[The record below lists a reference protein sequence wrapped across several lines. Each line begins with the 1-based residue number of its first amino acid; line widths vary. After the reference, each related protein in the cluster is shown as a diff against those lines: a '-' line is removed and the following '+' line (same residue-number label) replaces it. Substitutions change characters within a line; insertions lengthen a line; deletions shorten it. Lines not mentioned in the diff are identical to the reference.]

1 MKKLI
6 ILSALV
12 LAGCQSTQ
20 VVTAP
25 EVKTI
30 SIPEEYFDCPVI
42 RTFPKPD
49 TLTDAQVSNLLITA
63 IRNNRKCKNSLDAI
77 KEYQESVNSTILGKQ

>member
-1 MKKLI
+1 MKKI
-6 ILSALV
+6 ILLTALV

-25 EVKTI
+25 EIKTI

-42 RTFPKPD
+42 KSFPKSD

-77 KEYQESVNSTILGKQ
+77 KEYQDKVNNAVKPVD

>member
-1 MKKLI
+1 MKKLLL
-6 ILSALV
+6 LSVLV
-12 LAGCQSTQ
+12 LAGCQSSQ

-42 RTFPKPD
+42 KSFPKAD

-63 IRNNRKCKNSLDAI
+63 IRNNRRCKNSLDAI
-77 KEYQESVNSTILGKQ
+77 KEYQDSVNQTLKTVD

>member
-1 MKKLI
+1 MKKF
-6 ILSALV
+6 ILLTALV

-30 SIPEEYFDCPVI
+30 NIPEEYFDCPVVKA
-42 RTFPKPD
+42 FPKPD

-63 IRNNRKCKNSLDAI
+63 IRNNRKCKNSIDAI
-77 KEYQESVNSTILGKQ
+77 KEYQDKVNSTIKTVE

>member
-6 ILSALV
+6 LLSALV
-12 LAGCQSTQ
+12 LAGCQSSQ

-25 EVKTI
+25 EARNFL
-30 SIPEEYFDCPVI
+30 IPEEYFDCPVV
-42 RTFPKPD
+42 RSFPKAD
-49 TLTDAQVSNLLITA
+49 TLTDAQISNLLITA

-77 KEYQESVNSTILGKQ
+77 KEYQDNLSKTLNNS